1 MKIGNIELK
10 NPYILAPL
18 AGIADVGFRK
28 VCRDAG
34 ASLSF
39 TEMVSCKGL
48 KYGNCNTIKLLKKAD
63 NENPVGVQI
72 FGSDVDVFAEIVGSG
87 VFDEFDV
94 IDINMGCP
102 VPKVAGKGEGAN
114 LMLHEELA
122 EQLIMAVVKNTT
134 KPVTVKFRKGWDE
147 SLVNAVE
154 FAKMCEGAGASA
166 VTVHGRTR
174 QQLYSGKADYG
185 IIAKVKEAVKIPVI
199 GNGDVFSKADAEKMF
214 KETNCDGIMI
224 ARGAIG
230 APWLFSELLDIPYSK
245 NKFDTMREH
254 FELLQE
260 AFDEHH
266 AVVNMRKH
274 FSAYFKGLKNGAVYR
289 GEINKLN
296 TKVEIFELLKLIESN
311 NTNERD

>member
-1 MKIGNIELK
+1 MKIKNIELK
-10 NPYILAPL
+10 NPYVLAPL

-48 KYGNCNTIKLLKKAD
+48 KYNNVNTYKLLKRAE

-72 FGSDVDVFAEIVGSG
+72 FGNDPDVFAEIVKGG
-87 VFDEFDV
+87 AFDVFDI

-114 LMLHEELA
+114 LMLHEDLA
-122 EQLIMAVVKNTT
+122 EQLIKAVVENTS

-147 SLVNAVE
+147 SFVNAVE

-174 QQLYSGKADYG
+174 QQLYSGHADYS
-185 IIAKVKEAVKIPVI
+185 IIEKVKKAVAIPVI
-199 GNGDVFSKADAEKMF
+199 GNGDVFSKEDATKMF
-214 KETNCDGIMI
+214 EQTNCDGIMV

-230 APWLFSELLDIPYSK
+230 APWLFSQLLDVEFTK
-245 NKFDTMREH
+245 NKFDVMREH
-254 FELLQE
+254 FTILEKE
-260 AFDEHH
+260 FDERY
-266 AVVNMRKH
+266 ASVNMRKH
-274 FSAYFKGLKNGAVYR
+274 FSAYFKGMKGGAVYR
-289 GEINKLN
+289 NEINKL
-296 TKVEIFELLKLIESN
+296 TTKSEIFALLDKVESENYI
-311 NTNERD
+311 